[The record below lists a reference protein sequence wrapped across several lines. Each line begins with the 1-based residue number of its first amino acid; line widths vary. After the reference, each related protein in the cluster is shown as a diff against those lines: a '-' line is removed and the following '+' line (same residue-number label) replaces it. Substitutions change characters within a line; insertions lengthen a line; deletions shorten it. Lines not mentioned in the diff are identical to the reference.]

1 MHTIAIRLHAM
12 TPKQINIALEFL
24 GAVTGIIGALLNA
37 LDASNRPF
45 AFALWVISSVAFTV
59 YGYRTKAP
67 ALAAMSVTYT
77 AINIMGLLR
86 L

>member
-1 MHTIAIRLHAM
+1 MHTIALHFHAM
-12 TPKQINIALEFL
+12 SPKQINIALEFL
-24 GAVTGIIGALLNA
+24 GAATGIIGAILNA
-37 LDASNRPF
+37 LDASNRPL
-45 AFALWVISSVAFTV
+45 AFSLWVVSSVAFTL

-67 ALAAMSVTYT
+67 ALAVMSVTYT